1 MISGGEY
8 DPKVQKL
15 ITQLESDLGHI
26 VRTQS
31 HQTLD
36 KMDDVQVSRC
46 YICNCCNRYPGFSI
60 SNLL

>member
-15 ITQLESDLGHI
+15 IAQLESNLGHI
-26 VRTQS
+26 VRKQS
-31 HQTLD
+31 HQILD

-46 YICNCCNRYPGFSI
+46 YICN
-60 SNLL
+60 LL